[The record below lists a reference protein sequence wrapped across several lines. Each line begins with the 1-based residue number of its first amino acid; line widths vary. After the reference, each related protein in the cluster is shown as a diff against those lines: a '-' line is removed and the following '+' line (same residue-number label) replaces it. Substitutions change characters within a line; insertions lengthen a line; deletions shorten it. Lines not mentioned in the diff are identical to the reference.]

1 MDDLKIIELYWER
14 NENAIIETENKYG
27 RLLYKISF
35 NILSNNEDSKECV
48 NDTYI
53 RIWKSVPPERP
64 RSLTAYL
71 GRIIRNISIDYLK
84 QNRAQKRYSGGDLL
98 LSELEDCIPSR
109 NTVWGEI
116 ETKALSRLI
125 SDWLNTLPKEDR
137 ILFVRRYWYGD
148 SVKELASAIGTTPNK
163 LARRMYRLRSNLKD
177 FLEKEEVTLWKTKRY
192 SMLFQILTM
201 N

>member
-109 NTVWGEI
+109 NTVWGEM
-116 ETKALSRLI
+116 ENKALSRLI

-148 SVKELASAIGTTPNK
+148 SVKELASAIGMTPSK
-163 LARRMYRLRSNLKD
+163 LASRMYRLRSNLKD

>member
-14 NENAIIETENKYG
+14 NENAIAETGNKYG

-35 NILSNNEDSKECV
+35 NILSNNEDSQECL

-53 RIWKSVPPERP
+53 RTWKSVPPERP

-98 LSELEDCIPSR
+98 LSELEDCIPST
-109 NTVWGEI
+109 NTVWEEI
-116 ETKALSRLI
+116 ENKALSRLI
-125 SDWLNTLPKEDR
+125 SDWVNTLSKEDR

-148 SVKELASAIGTTPNK
+148 SVKELSERIGSTPSK
-163 LARRMYRLRSNLKD
+163 LASRMYRLRSSLKNL
-177 FLEKEEVTLWKTKRY
+177 LEKEELTL
-192 SMLFQILTM
+192 
-201 N
+201 

>member
-116 ETKALSRLI
+116 ENKALSRLI

-148 SVKELASAIGTTPNK
+148 SVKELASAIGTTPSK
-163 LARRMYRLRSNLKD
+163 LASRMYRLRSNLKD
-177 FLEKEEVTLWKTKRY
+177 FLEKEEVTL
-192 SMLFQILTM
+192 
-201 N
+201 

>member
-1 MDDLKIIELYWER
+1 MDDLEIIKLYWER
-14 NENAIIETENKYG
+14 NERAIDATDEKYG
-27 RLLYKISF
+27 RLLYSISF

-53 RIWKSVPPERP
+53 RTWKSVPPERP

-71 GRIIRNISIDYLK
+71 GRIIRNISIDYLR

-109 NTVWGEI
+109 NTVWEEI
-116 ETKALSRLI
+116 ENKALSKLI

-148 SVKELASAIGTTPNK
+148 SVKELASIIGITPSK
-163 LARRMYRLRSNLKD
+163 LANRMYRLRSNLKD
-177 FLEKEEVTLWKTKRY
+177 ILEKEELTL
-192 SMLFQILTM
+192 
-201 N
+201 